1 MESASLF
8 LPSPSSRSP
17 FGVSERG
24 SEGGTEFVWAEL
36 RRARRGQE
44 RERER
49 EQAGERVGKLEEKEG
64 NDGRTAE
71 EGRKHQHYEEEE
83 GEEEMERGATTK
95 DRRTDGQ

>member
-1 MESASLF
+1 MF
-8 LPSPSSRSP
+8 GRSC
-17 FGVSERG
+17 GER
-24 SEGGTEFVWAEL
+24 EGDK
-36 RRARRGQE
+36 

-83 GEEEMERGATTK
+83 KEDKGRWREAQPRKIDGRMDTSERVSE
-95 DRRTDGQ
+95 

>member
-1 MESASLF
+1 MGGVAESEKGT
-8 LPSPSSRSP
+8 R
-17 FGVSERG
+17 ER
-24 SEGGTEFVWAEL
+24 
-36 RRARRGQE
+36 E